1 MKVLTYSVREF
12 QARLGEALR
21 AARRGNRVRIVA
33 KGAPDVVLSHE
44 EGPSPGRMTAEERM
58 LARLAARGRIRPAR
72 PGRLKPF
79 KPFALAG
86 VSGQVLTDRR
96 Q

>member
-12 QARLGEALR
+12 QAHLGEALR
-21 AARRGNRVRIVA
+21 AARKGDRVRIVA
-33 KGAPDVVLSHE
+33 RGAPDVVLSHE
-44 EGPSPGRMTAEERM
+44 EGPSPRRMTAEERM
-58 LARLAARGRIRPAR
+58 LARLAAEGRIRPAR

-86 VSGQVLTDRR
+86 ISDQVLADRR